1 MKMKN
6 TDIVKIG
13 IVVIL
18 VFGLLWVFRGMIFEE
33 ESPGTDEERRGID
46 EEIRAAEAFDNLA
59 IENLEGEPSSI
70 EEQAGKPILL
80 TFWEEDNEESQQQ
93 LTILNNLQLLLGDE
107 VAFLSVFEPEDRSV
121 PYTAVIDREGMVF
134 REYPELVTEED
145 LLSDIEVLL
154 EREE

>member
-6 TDIVKIG
+6 EDIVKIG

-18 VFGLLWVFRGMIFEE
+18 VFGLLWVFRGLIFEE
-33 ESPGTDEERRGID
+33 ESPETDEERRGVD
-46 EEIRAAEAFDNLA
+46 EEIPAAEAFGDLA
-59 IENLEGEPSSI
+59 VENLEGESSSI
-70 EEQAGKPILL
+70 GEQEGKPVLI
-80 TFWEEDNEESQQQ
+80 TFWEEDHEESQQQ

-107 VAFLSVFEPEDRSV
+107 VAFLSVYEPEDRSV
-121 PYTAVIDREGMVF
+121 PYTAVIDREGLIF
-134 REYPELVTEED
+134 REYEEVVTEED